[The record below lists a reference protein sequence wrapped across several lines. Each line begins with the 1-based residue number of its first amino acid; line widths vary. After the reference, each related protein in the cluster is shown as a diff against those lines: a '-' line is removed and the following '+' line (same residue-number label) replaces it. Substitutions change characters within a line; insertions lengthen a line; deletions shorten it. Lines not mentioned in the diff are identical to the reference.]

1 MRVRNTSIFMGDT
14 SRSERQGSLQEEKKK
29 SSTIFAGNLNKQL
42 DPIAQKKQQAR
53 QQAMKIVSDA
63 WEGERKIDEDIEDR
77 RNKIAKLRTDMGTAR
92 KQLKGIEEAREKLRK
107 NCGVE
112 KDSQEE
118 QDLKLLEKEMDMY
131 KPGKGVSL
139 SKEEMERIAQLKK
152 NGLTQY
158 QQRSLEMKESGSVYE
173 DEIAEIEKQIAEESA
188 VIRGTKL
195 ERLKYN
201 PMAEANKQADAV
213 LEAASD
219 EIIGMLMEE
228 AKNHIDEEM
237 EEKKE
242 AAEEK
247 AEEEKEQEERLESIK
262 EKKEEQKELTEAITD
277 VTEKML
283 EMDGVKTD
291 VQQEIKDM
299 MNKMKLL
306 EEDMKG
312 AAIDETL

>member
-92 KQLKGIEEAREKLRK
+92 KQLKGIEEAREELRK

-228 AKNHIDEEM
+228 AKNHIDKEM